1 MERASGVLM
10 HISSLYGDYSCG
22 SLGES
27 AFEFVDFL
35 KSCGFSYWQVLPT
48 GLCDECNSPYKS
60 PSAFAGTPFFIDL
73 EILEKKGLLTEAELE
88 NARQQSPYVCE
99 FDRLKS
105 ERLPLLFKAAERA
118 KNKDEINEFIDE
130 NKELS
135 DFCEFAALK
144 QANAGRFWK
153 EWTVKTPKAED
164 VFAWRFI
171 QYEFFTQ
178 WQKLKDY
185 AGKNGI
191 KLIGDMPLYVDLD
204 SSDVYFNRELFMLDK
219 NGDPTDVA
227 GVPPDYF
234 SADGQLWGNPLYD
247 YGKMEQDGFSWWKR
261 RIAHNL
267 KMFDGLRIDHFRG
280 IESFFAVKNGETTAK
295 NGRWIKG
302 PGEKLV
308 DAVKQTA
315 GDKLIIAEDL
325 GNITKEVEAL
335 LKYSGLPGM
344 RVFQFSFLGG
354 DNPHLPHNYI
364 KNCIAY
370 SGTHDNNTLLGYL
383 WELDEQTRQRMLCY
397 CGFKGDDWGSGC
409 DDIIRTLFASSAGL
423 VILPIQDVLGYGSDT
438 RMNRPGTAKGNW
450 IYRVTKEQL
459 CGIDKDKYLKLNRTY
474 FR

>member
-22 SLGES
+22 SLGKS

-88 NARQQSPYVCE
+88 NTRQQSPYVCE

-185 AGKNGI
+185 AGKKGI

-302 PGEKLV
+302 PGKKLV
-308 DAVKQTA
+308 DAIKQTA

-325 GNITKEVEAL
+325 GDITKEVEAL